1 MEIECILNLS
11 LHILKVIHTF
21 IKNLKEMTPI
31 LYDNQPKHLLAVD
44 CVTFGYE
51 NDELKLLLFQRQLDP
66 EKGNWSLVGGWVETH
81 ETVEK
86 AAERVLHKF
95 TGLKEIFQEQV
106 EVFSD
111 PGRDPGGRVVSVA
124 FYALIDIK
132 RHDKELLSNFGASWW
147 PVSQLP
153 PLIFDHGQMVNAAMK
168 KLRSK
173 ATYDLVGRDL
183 LPEEFTI
190 TQLRQLYNSL
200 FMQQFDPG
208 NFRKKIISLNAIERL
223 DKKDTSE
230 SKKGAFYY
238 RFKNPEDID
247 VAMRIVNSY

>member
-1 MEIECILNLS
+1 
-11 LHILKVIHTF
+11 
-21 IKNLKEMTPI
+21 MTSD
-31 LYDNQPKHLLAVD
+31 LYANQPKHLLAVD

-51 NDELKLLLFQRQLDP
+51 NDELKLLLFQRQLEP
-66 EKGNWSLVGGWVETH
+66 EKGKWSLVGGWVEPH

-86 AAERVLHKF
+86 AAERVLYKI
-95 TGLKEIFQEQV
+95 TGLRDIFQEQV

-132 RHDKELLSNFGASWW
+132 SHNKELLSHFGASWW

-153 PLIFDHGQMVNAAMK
+153 PLIFDHGQLVNAAMK

-173 ATYDLVGRDL
+173 AAYDLVGRDL
-183 LPEEFTI
+183 LPKEFTI
-190 TQLRQLYNSL
+190 TQLRQLYNSI

-208 NFRKKIISLNAIERL
+208 NFRKKILSLKAIQRL
-223 DKKDTSE
+223 DKKDTSD
-230 SKKGAFYY
+230 SKKGAYY
-238 RFKNPEDID
+238 YCFKKSEDID
-247 VAMRIVNSY
+247 VAIRIVNTYSTT

>member
-1 MEIECILNLS
+1 
-11 LHILKVIHTF
+11 
-21 IKNLKEMTPI
+21 MTSD
-31 LYDNQPKHLLAVD
+31 LYTNQPKHLLAVD

-51 NDELKLLLFQRQLDP
+51 NDELKLLLFQRQLEP
-66 EKGNWSLVGGWVETH
+66 EKGKWSLVGGWVEPH

-86 AAERVLHKF
+86 AAERVLYKI
-95 TGLKEIFQEQV
+95 TGLRDIFQEQV

-132 RHDKELLSNFGASWW
+132 SHNKELLSHFGASWW

-153 PLIFDHGQMVNAAMK
+153 PLIFDHGQLVNAAMK

-173 ATYDLVGRDL
+173 AAYDLVGRDL

-190 TQLRQLYNSL
+190 TQLRQLYNSI

-208 NFRKKIISLNAIERL
+208 NFRKKILSLNAIERL

-238 RFKNPEDID
+238 RFNKPEDID